1 MNNPAYVTLVYAHAE
16 GNGGAYHLHAVIDE
30 IILRFVPAGG
40 RESGM
45 VDGSAYALLLE
56 HLCNGFRLAAAH
68 TVYDAAFS
76 GMTGYEVYNCL

>member
-1 MNNPAYVTLVYAHAE
+1 
-16 GNGGAYHLHAVIDE
+16 
-30 IILRFVPAGG
+30 
-40 RESGM
+40 M